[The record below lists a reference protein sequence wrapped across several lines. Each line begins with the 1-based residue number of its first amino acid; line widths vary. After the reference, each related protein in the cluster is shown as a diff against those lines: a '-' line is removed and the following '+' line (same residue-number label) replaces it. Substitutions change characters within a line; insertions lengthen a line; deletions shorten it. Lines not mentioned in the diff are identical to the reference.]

1 MVSKKIPFE
10 NLNNVRDLGGMV
22 TADGRRVKEG
32 MLLRS
37 GRLFEASEDDKKR
50 LAQMVDL
57 ILDFRSKDE
66 VDKTPDPQLDGV
78 EYIHMSIY
86 DDSFRPDRHI
96 EKTEIDPE
104 GRPLH
109 DGERTRRSMCSMYLQ
124 FAENE
129 YAKSQFEFFLRK
141 LLSGNYHCVLWHCT
155 AGKDRTGIGAA
166 ILQKILGI
174 PYEDIIED
182 YMLTNEYMG
191 PEVEQAKKEF
201 FEQYGYL
208 TEENEKSL
216 EYLHRTHPSYVDTVM
231 TRIDELYGNFD
242 NYITQG
248 LHISEEEKEQL
259 RQMYLD

>member
-22 TADGRRVKEG
+22 TEDGRHVKEG

-37 GRLFEASEDDKKR
+37 GRLFEASDADKKR
-50 LAQMVDL
+50 LAEMVDL

-86 DDSFRPDRHI
+86 DDSFHPDRHV

-109 DGERTRRSMCSMYLQ
+109 DGERTRRSMCAMYLQ

-129 YAKSQFEFFLRK
+129 YAKSQFEFFLHVFPLVKNLHGIVRRLNRSFNRHFFK
-141 LLSGNYHCVLWHCT
+141 LLTSKNQHFFICYKFACT
-155 AGKDRTGIGAA
+155 CRN
-166 ILQKILGI
+166 IL
-174 PYEDIIED
+174 
-182 YMLTNEYMG
+182 
-191 PEVEQAKKEF
+191 
-201 FEQYGYL
+201 
-208 TEENEKSL
+208 
-216 EYLHRTHPSYVDTVM
+216 
-231 TRIDELYGNFD
+231 
-242 NYITQG
+242 
-248 LHISEEEKEQL
+248 
-259 RQMYLD
+259 

>member
-22 TADGRRVKEG
+22 TEDGRHVKEG

-37 GRLFEASEDDKKR
+37 GRLFEASDADKKR
-50 LAQMVDL
+50 LAEMVDL

-86 DDSFRPDRHI
+86 DDSFHPDRHV

-109 DGERTRRSMCSMYLQ
+109 DGERTRRSMCAMYLQ

-141 LLSGNYHCVLWHCT
+141 LLSGQYHCVLWHCT

-182 YMLTNEYMG
+182 YMLTNEYMAG
-191 PEVEQAKKEF
+191 STSCTAILIITLRRDCTFPKKKKSSCGRCIWIDLPFGFSCFYKLFSLYPEF
-201 FEQYGYL
+201 
-208 TEENEKSL
+208 
-216 EYLHRTHPSYVDTVM
+216 
-231 TRIDELYGNFD
+231 
-242 NYITQG
+242 
-248 LHISEEEKEQL
+248 
-259 RQMYLD
+259 